1 MKQHRQVDHEPRV
14 VPRVLIYESRRN
26 CDECARMVS
35 GEGYDISVCSG
46 PLQLLEKFA
55 ATRPDVV
62 IYVLGDLDSDLS
74 ILAVIREAAPRT
86 PLIVLSGPFE
96 LAIRR
101 SVQNL
106 RPTYYGVLPLEPGEL
121 RDVVRSVLSEGGLAG
136 G

>member
-1 MKQHRQVDHEPRV
+1 
-14 VPRVLIYESRRN
+14 
-26 CDECARMVS
+26 MVS
-35 GEGYDISVCSG
+35 NEGYEVSVCSG
-46 PLQLLEKFA
+46 PLQLLETFA

-62 IYVLGDLDSDLS
+62 IYVLGDLDFDLS
-74 ILAVIREAAPRT
+74 ILSVIREAAPRT

-121 RDVVRSVLSEGGLAG
+121 RDVVRSVLTEGGLANE
-136 G
+136 